1 MYKITIGLE
10 IHTQLLTN
18 SKMFSGSKNEVSN
31 MPNIN
36 INEIDLGMPG
46 TMPSV
51 NEQAVKLAVRLA
63 KILDMEIDPVLR
75 FDRKNY
81 FYQDLPKGYQITQQF
96 YPIGK
101 NGKIIVNNKNV
112 HIERIHLEEDTAKQ
126 IHEGKEILL
135 DYNRAGIPLI
145 EIVTKP
151 EIHNKEECIG
161 FLTELKRILTF
172 FEISDGKMENAS
184 LRVDL
189 NISISDTGKL
199 GTKVEIKNINSFS
212 AVTKAIDYEY
222 DRQSKLLSKKLN
234 IEQETRKWDESSQ
247 TTITMRKKTGLI
259 EYRYMTEPNI
269 LPVDIH
275 KLIENEVIDSK
286 KDPQQIKSMLVSN
299 SLNENI
305 INQLLDDYQL
315 FKIFMC
321 ANKKVNDFNLTTTWI
336 IIELIKILNDEQ
348 KKIESVSQEIVN
360 NIIEM
365 MMMIKSNQ
373 INGKQAKT
381 LIEQIYKTKQN
392 PKTLISK
399 LGFEQITDKKNI
411 RSLLIKIINDNIEM
425 VNQNKDRRERVEK
438 FILGLLMK
446 ETKGQANPNIAKT
459 LLDDLLN
466 NK

>member
-234 IEQETRKWDESSQ
+234 IEQETRK
-247 TTITMRKKTGLI
+247 
-259 EYRYMTEPNI
+259 
-269 LPVDIH
+269 
-275 KLIENEVIDSK
+275 
-286 KDPQQIKSMLVSN
+286 
-299 SLNENI
+299 
-305 INQLLDDYQL
+305 
-315 FKIFMC
+315 
-321 ANKKVNDFNLTTTWI
+321 
-336 IIELIKILNDEQ
+336 
-348 KKIESVSQEIVN
+348 
-360 NIIEM
+360 
-365 MMMIKSNQ
+365 
-373 INGKQAKT
+373 
-381 LIEQIYKTKQN
+381 
-392 PKTLISK
+392 
-399 LGFEQITDKKNI
+399 
-411 RSLLIKIINDNIEM
+411 
-425 VNQNKDRRERVEK
+425 
-438 FILGLLMK
+438 
-446 ETKGQANPNIAKT
+446 
-459 LLDDLLN
+459 
-466 NK
+466 